1 MADKIFEDSR
11 LVSIYDYFDGERKD
25 LEHYLA
31 IAKEFSVR
39 SILDI
44 GCGTGSFACFLSKHG
59 FNVIGIDPA
68 WASIEYA
75 RKKPFADKAKW
86 FLGDMNCLPPVTVD
100 LAVMTGNVA
109 QVFLTDHEF
118 RENVLLIHQILA
130 QDGFLVFEA
139 RNPAQKA
146 WHDWSK
152 EKTFQ
157 RLHIPEIGEVQ
168 GWCQVTNKTGSLVS
182 FQWTYIFEKG
192 NLTLTSDSTL
202 RFREQEEIEH
212 LLKISGFKVKEVRDA
227 PDRPGKEFVFIATPV
242 AKSI

>member
-31 IAKEFSVR
+31 IAKELSVQ

-44 GCGTGSFACFLSKHG
+44 GCGTGSFACLLSSQG
-59 FNVIGIDPA
+59 FDVTGIDPA

-75 RKKPFADKAKW
+75 RKKPFADKVKW
-86 FLGDMNCLPPVTVD
+86 FFGDMSCLPPLRVD
-100 LAVMTGNVA
+100 MAVMTGNVA
-109 QVFLTDHEF
+109 QVFLTDREF
-118 RENVLLIHQILA
+118 KENLILIHQVLS
-130 QDGFLVFEA
+130 QEGFLVFEA

-146 WHDWSK
+146 WQDWNK

-157 RLHIPEIGEVQ
+157 RLNIPGAGEVQ
-168 GWCQVTNKTGSLVS
+168 GWCQVTNQTGSLIS
-182 FQWTYIFEKG
+182 FQWTYIFEKE

-212 LLKISGFKVKEVRDA
+212 LLKISGFRVKEVRDA
-227 PDRPGKEFVFIATPV
+227 PDRQSKEFVFIATPV
-242 AKSI
+242 AN